1 MKKRIEKKI
10 IKILDKIEK
19 NERARTLFCISFFSV
34 IFWGGLFLGCWLS
47 SFIK

>member
-19 NERARTLFCISFFSV
+19 NEKARTLFCIGFLSV
-34 IFWGGLFLGCWLS
+34 IFWGGLLFGSWLTEL
-47 SFIK
+47 IK